1 MVRNSRSL
9 ARPRR
14 GGLNSFRSNIPLHL
28 MLLPAVVLLII
39 YSYGPMYGLVIAF
52 QKFIPA
58 KGLFGNQKWVGL
70 DNFTYLLAL
79 PGAVR
84 AMRNTVIIAFFKI
97 VLNLVVPI
105 VIALLLNE
113 VRTNWFRRTI
123 QTVIYL
129 PHFLSWI
136 ILSGIMIDMLSPSTG
151 IVNKAIT
158 ALGFEPVLFLGSNDW
173 FQFTIIFTDVWKE
186 FGYGTIVYLA
196 AITTIDPA
204 LYESATVDGANKLQ
218 QTWHITLP
226 GMRMI
231 VVLMMVL
238 SLGNV
243 LNAGFDQV
251 FNLYSP
257 AVYETGDIIDTF
269 IYRIGLIDAQFGVAT
284 AMGLFKSVV
293 STIFISVSYFAAYKF
308 ANYRI
313 F

>member
-14 GGLNSFRSNIPLHL
+14 GGLNSFRSSIPLHL
-28 MLLPAVVLLII
+28 MLLPAVILLII

-70 DNFTYLLAL
+70 NNFTYLLAL
-79 PGAVR
+79 PGAMR

-113 VRTNWFRRTI
+113 VRTNWIRRTI

-151 IVNKAIT
+151 IINKAIT
-158 ALGFEPVLFLGSNDW
+158 ALGFDPVFFLGSNDW

-284 AMGLFKSVV
+284 AMGLFKSIV